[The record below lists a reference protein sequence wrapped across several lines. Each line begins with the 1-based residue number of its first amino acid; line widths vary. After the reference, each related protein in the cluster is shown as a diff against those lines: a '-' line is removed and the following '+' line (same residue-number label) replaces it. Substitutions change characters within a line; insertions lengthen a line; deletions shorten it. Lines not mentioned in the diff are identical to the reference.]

1 MLMENNFKTIIFD
14 FDYTLADSS
23 RGICECVCYAL
34 RNLELPE
41 VPAETICRTIG
52 LTLPETF
59 ITLCGEQHRDKTE
72 EFLRYFKTRSDEV
85 MNDRTIL
92 FECVPAALSIL
103 KTKGIKLGI
112 VSTKYRYRIEG
123 VLRREGIY
131 ELFDLIVGGEDVAN
145 HKPDPEGLLTAIGKL
160 GNTHSSCLYI
170 GDSVTDAETARRAG
184 VRFAAVLSGATG
196 RGSFSEYQVVKFFDT
211 LEELPEFIEV

>member
-1 MLMENNFKTIIFD
+1 MLTENNFKTIIFD

-23 RGICECVCYAL
+23 RGICECVCYAF
-34 RNLELPE
+34 RNLGLPE

-72 EFLRYFKTRSDEV
+72 EFLRHFKTRSDEV

-160 GNTHSSCLYI
+160 GNAHSSCLYI

-196 RGSFSEYQVVKFFDT
+196 RESFSEYQVVKFFDA
-211 LEELPEFIEV
+211 LEELPGFIGV